1 MQCLSLLTGDVTHAD
16 DDGQLDTA
24 AGSIQPTQDVDPDSW
39 PVLAEEATT
48 VMDCGESTQ
57 THVAI
62 FPNEKC
68 STIVNWKISIFWN
81 FNNAETFNIQTSL
94 ICISS

>member
-68 STIVNWKISIFWN
+68 STIVNSKISIFG
-81 FNNAETFNIQTSL
+81 ILPMPKHSTSKPA
-94 ICISS
+94 